1 MAPSTFGMAN
11 NTRRVQ
17 SRVGQHL
24 RSRRN
29 DGSGRDIQ
37 ATTVTERAAISTWGI
52 PPEVPYGNGRWATS
66 NERRHVRRDARARRR
81 PEHAD
86 VAGRGEQLPLHR
98 HADTLL
104 GQFTH
109 DEIAHGLTA
118 MDALDPSR
126 PLEPATVGL
135 LAFGP

>member
-1 MAPSTFGMAN
+1 
-11 NTRRVQ
+11 
-17 SRVGQHL
+17 
-24 RSRRN
+24 
-29 DGSGRDIQ
+29 
-37 ATTVTERAAISTWGI
+37 
-52 PPEVPYGNGRWATS
+52 VPYGDGRWATS
-66 NERRHVRRDARARRR
+66 NDAAMCAEMLGHGVARSIRM
-81 PEHAD
+81 

-104 GQFTH
+104 GQFTD

>member
-1 MAPSTFGMAN
+1 MVAG
-11 NTRRVQ
+11 RRVTNAAMCAEMLGHG
-17 SRVGQHL
+17 VA
-24 RSRRN
+24 RSMRM
-29 DGSGRDIQ
+29 
-37 ATTVTERAAISTWGI
+37 
-52 PPEVPYGNGRWATS
+52 
-66 NERRHVRRDARARRR
+66 
-81 PEHAD
+81 